1 MDKINKLASLI
12 TPELVNLEFEKKQ
25 YDENNDLIRLKD
37 PSGRVVGVF
46 LNSKNNDC
54 YELRISTPNIKN
66 MDTIMSML
74 SNEDQIRFALKITNM
89 ILPDLVEYH
98 SGVEITGIQ
107 PNNHVTYRIYK

>member
-12 TPELVNLEFEKKQ
+12 TPELVNLKFEKKEH
-25 YDENNDLIRLKD
+25 DKNNDITSLMD

-46 LNSKNNDC
+46 INSKNSDY
-54 YELRISTPNIKN
+54 YELKIITPDIKN

-107 PNNHVTYRIYK
+107 PDYYITYRIYK

>member
-66 MDTIMSML
+66 MDTIL
-74 SNEDQIRFALKITNM
+74 SILNNEDQITLALKIVYM
-89 ILPDLVEYH
+89 ILPELVDNYGNVVVT
-98 SGVEITGIQ
+98 SIQ

>member
-89 ILPDLVEYH
+89 ILPDLVDNYGNVVVT
-98 SGVEITGIQ
+98 SIQ